1 MRKIVAL
8 CMSAILM
15 TSSVFASFPDVSD
28 TFWGKDVITKWS
40 DLEIVKGDDAGNFRP
55 NDNITRAEFS
65 VILNKLMKY
74 NKATENQFEDVKS
87 SDWFYEDI
95 GALAQAGVMA
105 GTEGN
110 ALPKQNITR
119 QDAVV
124 LMAKAFNIAPS
135 DTEYGFSDSKQISSY
150 ARGYVNAMAKLGK
163 DEFNKKYS
171 EKIVDNDD
179 LLIELMEDIA
189 DSVDVESEE
198 LEKAKAELDDYK
210 AKYDDLK
217 SKYKERFLSS
227 EDIPEEKME
236 EKLEEKEVV
245 DIKEI

>member
-1 MRKIVAL
+1 
-8 CMSAILM
+8 
-15 TSSVFASFPDVSD
+15 
-28 TFWGKDVITKWS
+28 
-40 DLEIVKGDDAGNFRP
+40 
-55 NDNITRAEFS
+55 
-65 VILNKLMKY
+65 
-74 NKATENQFEDVKS
+74 
-87 SDWFYEDI
+87 
-95 GALAQAGVMA
+95 
-105 GTEGN
+105 
-110 ALPKQNITR
+110 
-119 QDAVV
+119 
-124 LMAKAFNIAPS
+124 
-135 DTEYGFSDSKQISSY
+135 
-150 ARGYVNAMAKLGK
+150 MAKLGK

-227 EDIPEEKME
+227 EDILEEKIE
-236 EKLEEKEVV
+236 DKLEEQEVV

>member
-1 MRKIVAL
+1 
-8 CMSAILM
+8 
-15 TSSVFASFPDVSD
+15 
-28 TFWGKDVITKWS
+28 
-40 DLEIVKGDDAGNFRP
+40 
-55 NDNITRAEFS
+55 
-65 VILNKLMKY
+65 
-74 NKATENQFEDVKS
+74 
-87 SDWFYEDI
+87 
-95 GALAQAGVMA
+95 
-105 GTEGN
+105 
-110 ALPKQNITR
+110 
-119 QDAVV
+119 
-124 LMAKAFNIAPS
+124 
-135 DTEYGFSDSKQISSY
+135 
-150 ARGYVNAMAKLGK
+150 MAKLGK

-227 EDIPEEKME
+227 EDILEEKIE
-236 EKLEEKEVV
+236 DKLEEKEVV